1 MNVQNERM
9 CIWVVGVFIKR
20 ADEGDCSWTSVLLH
34 WSSADPLI
42 HLPLHLHSFLSEYW
56 AQQGPTFSLHSL
68 PFKKAP
74 SCPHSFLHLYSWQP
88 VQSIFHLRSPWFG
101 SCLQSS
107 LFLQSAD
114 CFLERNDELCH
125 PVFSLNFCR
134 SEFSL
139 YHHLHG
145 RHFLT
150 HHLGDCVRLLE
161 ALQKVPALL
170 SLSTLFDRSK
180 ASHDKSKQLALWL

>member
-1 MNVQNERM
+1 MKEIVHEQVFCSTGAQWILSSIYLFTCTHFCQNTEPSR
-9 CIWVVGVFIKR
+9 V
-20 ADEGDCSWTSVLLH
+20 
-34 WSSADPLI
+34 
-42 HLPLHLHSFLSEYW
+42 
-56 AQQGPTFSLHSL
+56 LHSL
-68 PFKKAP
+68 CTVYPLKKPQVATIH
-74 SCPHSFLHLYSWQP
+74 SCTWYSWQP

-107 LFLQSAD
+107 LVLQSAD
-114 CFLERNDELCH
+114 CFLERNDVLCH
-125 PVFSLNFCR
+125 PVFSLHFCR

-150 HHLGDCVRLLE
+150 HHLGDCVCLLE
-161 ALQKVPALL
+161 TLQKVPVLL

-180 ASHDKSKQLALWL
+180 ASHDKSKPLALWL